1 MEDFSFSARLA
12 TLRISKGVSAREMSL
27 SIGQSESY
35 INNIENGRSYPS
47 MQVFF
52 YICEYLQ
59 ISPKEFFDEGTAL
72 PTKKHELDYAEKAQT
87 RHLLQNLFA
96 IPQGKKRYGAAGAGD
111 SSTRLLLRDI
121 LSQGWVNRGT
131 CIVPRPANMK
141 LRKAFPGSP

>member
-35 INNIENGRSYPS
+35 INNIENGHGYPS

-72 PTKKHELDYAEKAQT
+72 PTKIHELDEAAKGLNWELLDHLIAIAQG
-87 RHLLQNLFA
+87 L
-96 IPQGKKRYGAAGAGD
+96 KR
-111 SSTRLLLRDI
+111 
-121 LSQGWVNRGT
+121 
-131 CIVPRPANMK
+131 
-141 LRKAFPGSP
+141 